1 MFNRDRWIEIFET
14 IKSNKLRTFLA
25 GFTVALGI
33 LIFVGIYFYLSDRI
47 FLSVLFIC
55 LGASFHPTY
64 VLHSGFLISGI
75 LIFPIE
81 IMQG

>member
-33 LIFVGIYFYLSDRI
+33 LIFV
-47 FLSVLFIC
+47 VLFG
-55 LGASFHPTY
+55 LGNGLENTFNEYFTDTKIGRAH
-64 VLHSGFLISGI
+64 V
-75 LIFPIE
+75 
-81 IMQG
+81 

>member
-33 LIFVGIYFYLSDRI
+33 LIFV
-47 FLSVLFIC
+47 VLFG
-55 LGASFHPTY
+55 LGNGLENTFNWYFKNMKYYTT
-64 VLHSGFLISGI
+64 LKKKDITKRLGI
-75 LIFPIE
+75 VK
-81 IMQG
+81 

>member
-33 LIFVGIYFYLSDRI
+33 LIFV
-47 FLSVLFIC
+47 VLFGLGNC
-55 LGASFHPTY
+55 LLYTSPSPRDRQKSSNPSRG
-64 VLHSGFLISGI
+64 
-75 LIFPIE
+75 
-81 IMQG
+81 

>member
-33 LIFVGIYFYLSDRI
+33 LIFV
-47 FLSVLFIC
+47 VLFG
-55 LGASFHPTY
+55 LGNGLSLIHILTLPT
-64 VLHSGFLISGI
+64 I
-75 LIFPIE
+75 LLV
-81 IMQG
+81 